1 MNEKVPRSRM
11 TGATEAVERVY
22 RDERAAVVAVV
33 AGLIRLC
40 GDFSLAEDVVH
51 DALSRAPELD
61 VGV

>member
-1 MNEKVPRSRM
+1 M